1 MTHFWVANHLLRKAE
16 QNHVLAPMC
25 FLDVSQ
31 QVIRTGQQNP
41 FGLWWS
47 EETSLV
53 VESSSAPVAGE
64 EPSSGRFGDALGG
77 PLRGQKSERGRNV
90 FKLCSHKVVHMH
102 AGRAGRVLLAL
113 AEDVMRPA
121 EILSEA
127 SSTAAAT
134 SGGHD
139 VGSLGRLHVVGFTA
153 ATKGNN
159 EPLVKQLK
167 TKCRPVANDE
177 KTKNSRHKP

>member
-1 MTHFWVANHLLRKAE
+1 M
-16 QNHVLAPMC
+16 APVC
-25 FLDVSQ
+25 FLVVSL
-31 QVIRTGQQNP
+31 QVILTRQQNP

-77 PLRGQKSERGRNV
+77 PLGGQKSERGRNV
-90 FKLCSHKVVHMH
+90 FKLSGHKVVHVH

-113 AEDVMRPA
+113 TEDVMRPA

-134 SGGHD
+134 GRSHD

-153 ATKGNN
+153 AAMGTVNH
-159 EPLVKQLK
+159 QLSSWKKK
-167 TKCRPVANDE
+167 TASL
-177 KTKNSRHKP
+177 SR